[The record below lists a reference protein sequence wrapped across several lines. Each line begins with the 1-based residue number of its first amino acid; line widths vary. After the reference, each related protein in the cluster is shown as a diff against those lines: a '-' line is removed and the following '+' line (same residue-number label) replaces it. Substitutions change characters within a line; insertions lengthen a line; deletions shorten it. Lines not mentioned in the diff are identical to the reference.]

1 MQKVLILLCQCIIC
15 KNLFIYLFI
24 FNLFTVDKFIS
35 VTSRTAFHK
44 EYSNNY
50 SMTSGSLWNYYGD
63 ELINSAIEIKNNS
76 NNINSNKKATN
87 KFFKNKTKLIGSMPK
102 NINILDT
109 EVVAPLKYLCNFW
122 RSLDLP
128 LINCEIELDL
138 RQANKLGNM

>member
-1 MQKVLILLCQCIIC
+1 
-15 KNLFIYLFI
+15 
-24 FNLFTVDKFIS
+24 
-35 VTSRTAFHK
+35 
-44 EYSNNY
+44 
-50 SMTSGSLWNYYGD
+50 MTSGSLWNYYGD
-63 ELINSAIEIKNNS
+63 ELINSAIEIKNNG

-109 EVVAPLKYLCNFW
+109 EVVVPLKYLCNFW

-138 RQANKLGNM
+138 RQAKNQVICEISIIFRAFGDLPEQEVETTTAAAIFQINKAKIYVPVITL